1 MKKNLVLIA
10 ALAGLTLAGCAS
22 KGNKDAGTNPGAYDS
37 SGISTSGSG
46 ADGVGAGSAIGSGTG
61 AAGAYSLDSK
71 TIYFAF
77 DQIDID
83 SAGQTVVDNYGR
95 YLSSTPSAKVRLEG
109 HADERGSAEYNI
121 ALGERRALSVARALK
136 SVGATDAQISVVSYG
151 EERPAA
157 PGHDE
162 AAWAK
167 NRRVE
172 IAQ

>member
-1 MKKNLVLIA
+1 MNKNLVLIA
-10 ALAGLTLAGCAS
+10 ALSGLVLAGCAS
-22 KGNKDAGTNPGAYDS
+22 KGNKDAGTNPGAYDNN
-37 SGISTSGSG
+37 GISTSGSG
-46 ADGVGAGSAIGSGTG
+46 ADGVGAGSAIGSGTS

-77 DQIDID
+77 DQTDID

-95 YLSSTPSAKVRLEG
+95 YLSSTPAAKVRLEG

-121 ALGERRALSVARALK
+121 ALGERRAISVARALK
-136 SVGATDAQISVVSYG
+136 AVGATDSQISVVSYG

>member
-167 NRRVE
+167 NRSVE